1 MYYKFKMSYELSYTH
16 EPDYLHIQ
24 ATGIRTVENLIA
36 VAIDFLTESD
46 KHGYRKILV
55 DYRGMT
61 GGLKIIDLYTVGTKN
76 LSELWRTISHPKVSV
91 IDWEDNRER
100 FEFMENVAVNV
111 GVNLR
116 MFTDVDEAMEWLG
129 VSKTPVSE

>member
-1 MYYKFKMSYELSYTH
+1 MSYELSYKH
-16 EPDYLHIQ
+16 ESDYLHIQ
-24 ATGIRTVENLIA
+24 ATGIRTVENFIA
-36 VAIDFLTESD
+36 ISMDLLTEAD
-46 KHGYRKILV
+46 KHGYSKVLLDMRLT
-55 DYRGMT
+55 T
-61 GGLKIIDLYTVGTKN
+61 GGLKPFDAYNLGSKDLA
-76 LSELWRTISHPKVSV
+76 ELWRTIGHPKVAV
-91 IDWEDNRER
+91 IDLEANRER

>member
-1 MYYKFKMSYELSYTH
+1 MSYELSFKH
-16 EPDYLHIQ
+16 EPDYLYVQ

-61 GGLKIIDLYTVGTKN
+61 GGLNILDLYTVGTKN
-76 LSELWRTISHPKVSV
+76 LSELWHTTSRPKVSV

-100 FEFMENVAVNV
+100 FEFMENVAVNK
-111 GVNLR
+111 GVDVH
-116 MFTDVDEAMEWLG
+116 FGSDVDEVMTWLG
-129 VSKTPVSE
+129 VGGSTTSDD